1 MRRQAEQRA
10 RLEREKAVREETRRL
25 ERAIEE
31 ARRKKK
37 RAKELMR
44 EEKTRELYE
53 TRWKELLSPSSVD
66 TSEGNLLSF
75 EDVPWPIVSVSTHGD
90 TATRGTAL
98 AGEFTV
104 ETIGAFLFPPDSHDE
119 GADLTKTRKDK
130 LRETMLRYHPDK
142 FEGRVMQRVRPSERD
157 VVKEAVG
164 IVART
169 LNALMAQY
177 R

>member
-1 MRRQAEQRA
+1 MKAMRHRH
-10 RLEREKAVREETRRL
+10 
-25 ERAIEE
+25 
-31 ARRKKK
+31 
-37 RAKELMR
+37 
-44 EEKTRELYE
+44 LYE

-66 TSEGNLLSF
+66 ISERSLLSF
-75 EDVPWPIVSVSTHGD
+75 EDVPWPIMSVSTHGD

-119 GADLTKTRKDK
+119 GADLTKTRKGK
-130 LRETMLRYHPDK
+130 LRETMLRYHPHK